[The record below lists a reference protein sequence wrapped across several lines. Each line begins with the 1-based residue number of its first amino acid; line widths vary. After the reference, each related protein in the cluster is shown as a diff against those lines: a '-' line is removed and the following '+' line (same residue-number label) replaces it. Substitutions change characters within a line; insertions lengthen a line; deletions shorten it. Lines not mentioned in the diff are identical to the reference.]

1 MRTIAQSAAVIQ
13 KPKLRSSS
21 SRFRRLWNSR
31 TLFLMCL
38 PAIAF
43 FLIFAYLPMPGLYL
57 AFIKYNYTRRN
68 FQKPV
73 HRIR

>member
-1 MRTIAQSAAVIQ
+1 
-13 KPKLRSSS
+13 
-21 SRFRRLWNSR
+21 
-31 TLFLMCL
+31 MCL

-57 AFIKYNYTRRN
+57 AFIKYNYTDGN
-68 FQKPV
+68 SKKPF